1 MCTEKRFEKEH
12 TEGTQLNHVSI
23 CHFFKLKE
31 LSSVKNIHI
40 ISLVNDELTEKNA
53 AKNTADDTTAR
64 VKEKCIPD
72 TLNERQTEEGLV
84 HTRA

>member
-1 MCTEKRFEKEH
+1 M
-12 TEGTQLNHVSI
+12 
-23 CHFFKLKE
+23 
-31 LSSVKNIHI
+31 KNIHI

-72 TLNERQTEEGLV
+72 TLNERQTEE
-84 HTRA
+84 